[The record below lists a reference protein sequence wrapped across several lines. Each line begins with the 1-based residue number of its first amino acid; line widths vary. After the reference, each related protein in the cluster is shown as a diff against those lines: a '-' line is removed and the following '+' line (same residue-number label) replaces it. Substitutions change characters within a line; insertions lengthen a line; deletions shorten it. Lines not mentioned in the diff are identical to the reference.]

1 MVRTLRFQLLAIVV
15 GTVLAVFAASR
26 WVDAQLADHALRRD
40 IEERALSALR
50 TVDFFWDRAE
60 PRVLSH
66 VLDVLVRSNGPLLGI
81 TIYAPHGLDLD
92 ASSRSGVGMPPE
104 PSRAARRLVESPAG
118 ERTVASDRADDVWHV
133 ALALRR
139 DGALV
144 GVAEATLSPRE
155 AVALH
160 DRLRTM
166 DLGALAVA
174 VLATSLLIGL
184 FIERRVTRP
193 VESLVVG
200 MRRAEGGERGVRVTA
215 GGTTEF
221 RFLADAFNRMLERL
235 EELAGDLEVRVA
247 RATRDLAER
256 NRQLAETN
264 GRLWR
269 AQLDVVRGERFAA
282 LGQMAATIAHEL
294 GTPLNSVLGYTQLL
308 RREELPPAQAARLQI
323 VESQVQRMIETIR
336 SVLDRMRQGTAPRVE
351 VALAPLV
358 TEVLELVATRLAER
372 RLVAVGEV
380 GDDVPP
386 VEGDPVALRQVLRNL
401 VTNAIDA
408 TPAGGRIEVRAERVD
423 DAGAGAGSVAIVVR
437 DTGVGM
443 AAADV
448 RRIFEPFYTTKGP
461 ERGSGLG
468 LAIVEHV
475 ARSHGGRVVVESAPG
490 RGTTMRVLLPAA
502 IRRKATA

>member
-1 MVRTLRFQLLAIVV
+1 VVRTLRFQLLAIVV

-26 WVDAQLADHALRRD
+26 WVDARLADRALRRD

-50 TVDFFWDRAE
+50 TVDFFWGRAE
-60 PRVLSH
+60 PRVLNR
-66 VLDVLVRSNGPLLGI
+66 VLDVLVRSNGPLVGI
-81 TIYAPHGLDLD
+81 GIFSPQGVPED
-92 ASSRSGVGMPPE
+92 ASGGEVTPTL
-104 PSRAARRLVESPAG
+104 PSAAARSLMASGRR
-118 ERTVASDRADDVWHV
+118 ERTVASDRTDDLWHV

-155 AVALH
+155 ATALH

-174 VLATSLLIGL
+174 VLCTSLLIGL
-184 FIERRVTRP
+184 FVERRVTRP
-193 VESLVVG
+193 AERLVAG
-200 MRRAEGGERGVRVTA
+200 MQRAEAGERGVRVTA
-215 GGTTEF
+215 GGTAEF
-221 RFLADAFNRMLERL
+221 SFLAEAFNRMLGRL
-235 EELAGDLEVRVA
+235 EELTGDLEIRVA

-256 NRQLAETN
+256 NRQLADTN

-308 RREELPPAQAARLQI
+308 RREPLPPAQEARLGI

-336 SVLDRMRQGTAPRVE
+336 SVLDRTRQGTAPRVE

-358 TEVLELVATRLAER
+358 AEVLALVATRLAEK

-380 GDDVPP
+380 SDDVPP
-386 VEGDPVALRQVLRNL
+386 VAGDPVALRQVLRNL

-408 TPAGGRIEVRAERVD
+408 TPPGGRIDVRAERAMDGVTPC
-423 DAGAGAGSVAIVVR
+423 VALVVR
-437 DTGVGM
+437 DTGVGI
-443 AAADV
+443 AAADA
-448 RRIFEPFYTTKGP
+448 RRIFEPFYTTKAP

-475 ARSHGGRVVVESAPG
+475 ARSHGGRVVVDSAPG
-490 RGTTMRVLLPAA
+490 RGTVVRVLLPAA
-502 IRRKATA
+502 HPGKATA

>member
-1 MVRTLRFQLLAIVV
+1 VVRTLRFQLLAIVV

-26 WVDAQLADHALRRD
+26 WVDTRLADRALRRD

-50 TVDFFWDRAE
+50 TVDFFWGRAE
-60 PRVLSH
+60 PRILSH

-81 TIYAPHGLDLD
+81 TIFAPGADRLE
-92 ASSRSGVGMPPE
+92 ASAGSAGATSAE
-104 PSRAARRLVESPAG
+104 PSPAARSLFGAAG
-118 ERTVASDRADDVWHV
+118 AERTVASDRREDLWHV

-144 GVAEATLSPRE
+144 GIAQATLSPRE
-155 AVALH
+155 AIALH

-166 DLGALAVA
+166 DLEALAVA
-174 VLATSLLIGL
+174 VVCTSLLIGL
-184 FIERRVTRP
+184 FVERRVTRP
-193 VESLVVG
+193 AGRLVAG
-200 MRRAEGGERGVRVTA
+200 MRRAEAGERGVRVA
-215 GGTTEF
+215 ADGSVEF
-221 RFLADAFNRMLERL
+221 AFLAESFNRMLERL
-235 EELAGDLEVRVA
+235 EELTGDLEVRVA

-256 NRQLAETN
+256 NRQLGDTN
-264 GRLWR
+264 ARLWR

-308 RREELPPAQAARLQI
+308 QREALPAQVARLRI

-336 SVLDRMRQGTAPRVE
+336 SVLDRTRQGAPARVD
-351 VALAPLV
+351 VALGPLV
-358 TEVLELVATRLAER
+358 EEVLDLVATRLAER

-380 GDDVPP
+380 ASDVPL
-386 VEGDPVALRQVLRNL
+386 VTGDPSGLRQVLRNL

-408 TPAGGRIEVRAERVD
+408 TPPGGHIAVRVERADEAGGD
-423 DAGAGAGSVAIVVR
+423 FVALVVR
-437 DTGVGM
+437 DTGVGL
-443 AAADV
+443 APHDL
-448 RRIFEPFYTTKGP
+448 RRIFEPFYTTKAP

-475 ARSHGGRVVVESAPG
+475 ARAHGGKVVVESAPG
-490 RGTTMRVLLPAA
+490 RGTTMRVLLPIA
-502 IRRKATA
+502 ISRKVSA